1 MVIVKNFCPICPA
14 YRGVTPGSRIGI
26 PVYMGMMQKMPVTVG
41 LPDSQL
47 AVAER
52 PLFLTNT
59 STDMVQLVAVPQES
73 FVLQSHE

>member
-1 MVIVKNFCPICPA
+1 
-14 YRGVTPGSRIGI
+14 
-26 PVYMGMMQKMPVTVG
+26 MGMMQKMPVTVG